1 MDRADLEKLLSQ
13 GLTLAQI
20 GRRFD
25 LHEGT
30 VSYWVKKYGLEAV
43 KRRKHASRGGI
54 GREDLAALVD
64 AELSI
69 AQIAQK
75 LARSKG
81 TVRHWLKTHDL
92 KTYAQ
97 QERHAEHSTR
107 IAKAAGKA
115 TVTRRCRRHGM
126 TDFWLEGRG
135 YYRCKRCRME
145 HVSRRRR
152 KVKLILVAEAGGRC
166 AVCGYD
172 RCTAALHFH
181 HVDPSAKRFHLSMQ
195 GVTRSL
201 AVARA
206 EMEKCVLLCANCH
219 AEVESGITS
228 LPRGA
233 ERGSVA

>member
-1 MDRADLEKLLSQ
+1 MDRGDLEKLLGE

-20 GRRFD
+20 GRRFG
-25 LHEGT
+25 LHEAT

-43 KRRKHASRGGI
+43 NRTKHAAHGGI
-54 GREDLAALVD
+54 GRENLAVLVD

-69 AQIAQK
+69 AQIAES
-75 LARSKG
+75 LGRSKG
-81 TVRHWLKTHDL
+81 TIRHWLKTHDL

-97 QERHAEHSTR
+97 QGRLSEHSTR
-107 IAKAAGKA
+107 MAKAAGMA
-115 TVTRRCRRHGM
+115 TVTRRCQRHGV

-145 HVSRRRR
+145 SVSRRRR
-152 KVKLILVAEAGGRC
+152 TMKVILVAEAGGRC
-166 AVCGYD
+166 SLCGYD

-181 HVDPSAKRFHLSMQ
+181 HVDPSTKRFHLSMQ

-201 AVARA
+201 ARARA

-219 AEVESGITS
+219 AEVEAGITS
-228 LPRGA
+228 LPGA
-233 ERGSVA
+233 TAQGEVA